1 MAFGVLMGQ
10 IAVIFLEVMLGY
22 AGARCGVITD
32 RDSRFLSD
40 FIMKLLLPCTML
52 AGAAIDDEPEIVLQA
67 GVLFVLLL
75 ALFIATTGICRLVS
89 RVRRDTPGEAA
100 VLVGTAAMPNCGFI
114 GLPLCAAL
122 LGSARGT
129 VFATV
134 AMAAYNVWFF
144 TYVVTLFRPG
154 EKLHWK
160 TFVTPANIA
169 TVAMLVL
176 LATGWRL
183 PGPVQTFCSTVGGCT
198 TPMALMIVGVMLAGS
213 DLRALLRKGFLY
225 RVTVLRGVVF
235 PLLFLL
241 VLVVSCL
248 FVDPKKLVEKPS
260 PYFRFLLNQFSRLAF
275 DLGGVRVHVTGL
287 EKVPRKGRFLLISN
301 HLFAFDPI
309 VFYYAMPWAE
319 LAFISKT
326 ENFSLYI
333 VAQVMRKILCL
344 PLDRNNDREAL
355 KAILKA
361 IQFIKED
368 KASIAVFPEGG
379 TSKSGLLQ
387 PFRNGAFKIAQ
398 KAGVPIVVCALTNT
412 KAILKNMFRR
422 RTDVHLDVLDVI
434 PAETV
439 ASLKTTVEIGDY
451 AHKILSE
458 GLAKRGVATAQ
469 PS

>member
-1 MAFGVLMGQ
+1 MKNMGYG
-10 IAVIFLEVMLGY
+10 I
-22 AGARCGVITD
+22 
-32 RDSRFLSD
+32 RDSV
-40 FIMKLLLPCTML
+40 K
-52 AGAAIDDEPEIVLQA
+52 AA
-67 GVLFVLLL
+67 
-75 ALFIATTGICRLVS
+75 
-89 RVRRDTPGEAA
+89 AA
-100 VLVGTAAMPNCGFI
+100 VLCLVN
-114 GLPLCAAL
+114 AAL
-122 LGSARGT
+122 LA
-129 VFATV
+129 
-134 AMAAYNVWFF
+134 
-144 TYVVTLFRPG
+144 
-154 EKLHWK
+154 
-160 TFVTPANIA
+160 I
-169 TVAMLVL
+169 L
-176 LATGWRL
+176 LM
-183 PGPVQTFCSTVGGCT
+183 S
-198 TPMALMIVGVMLAGS
+198 
-213 DLRALLRKGFLY
+213 
-225 RVTVLRGVVF
+225 
-235 PLLFLL
+235 
-241 VLVVSCL
+241 
-248 FVDPKKLVEKPS
+248 
-260 PYFRFLLNQFSRLAF
+260 AF

-398 KAGVPIVVCALTNT
+398 KANVPIVVCALSNT

>member
-1 MAFGVLMGQ
+1 MVY
-10 IAVIFLEVMLGY
+10 V
-22 AGARCGVITD
+22 
-32 RDSRFLSD
+32 
-40 FIMKLLLPCTML
+40 
-52 AGAAIDDEPEIVLQA
+52 
-67 GVLFVLLL
+67 LL
-75 ALFIATTGICRLVS
+75 ALSAVFS
-89 RVRRDTPGEAA
+89 AA
-100 VLVGTAAMPNCGFI
+100 VSAACNWFAGWAVLWQLPLLFI
-114 GLPLCAAL
+114 GCF
-122 LGSARGT
+122 LG
-129 VFATV
+129 
-134 AMAAYNVWFF
+134 
-144 TYVVTLFRPG
+144 
-154 EKLHWK
+154 
-160 TFVTPANIA
+160 
-169 TVAMLVL
+169 LV
-176 LATGWRL
+176 
-183 PGPVQTFCSTVGGCT
+183 
-198 TPMALMIVGVMLAGS
+198 
-213 DLRALLRKGFLY
+213 
-225 RVTVLRGVVF
+225 
-235 PLLFLL
+235 LLFLL

-248 FVDPKKLVEKPS
+248 FVDSKKLVEKPS

-287 EKVPRKGRFLLISN
+287 DKVPRKGRFLLISN

-361 IQFIKED
+361 IQFITED

-387 PFRNGAFKIAQ
+387 PFRNGAVKIAQ
-398 KAGVPIVVCALTNT
+398 KANVPIVVCALSNT

>member
-1 MAFGVLMGQ
+1 M
-10 IAVIFLEVMLGY
+10 
-22 AGARCGVITD
+22 
-32 RDSRFLSD
+32 
-40 FIMKLLLPCTML
+40 
-52 AGAAIDDEPEIVLQA
+52 
-67 GVLFVLLL
+67 
-75 ALFIATTGICRLVS
+75 
-89 RVRRDTPGEAA
+89 
-100 VLVGTAAMPNCGFI
+100 
-114 GLPLCAAL
+114 
-122 LGSARGT
+122 
-129 VFATV
+129 
-134 AMAAYNVWFF
+134 
-144 TYVVTLFRPG
+144 
-154 EKLHWK
+154 
-160 TFVTPANIA
+160 
-169 TVAMLVL
+169 
-176 LATGWRL
+176 
-183 PGPVQTFCSTVGGCT
+183 
-198 TPMALMIVGVMLAGS
+198 
-213 DLRALLRKGFLY
+213 
-225 RVTVLRGVVF
+225 
-235 PLLFLL
+235 LLFLL

-398 KAGVPIVVCALTNT
+398 KANVPIVVCALSNT

>member
-1 MAFGVLMGQ
+1 MVY
-10 IAVIFLEVMLGY
+10 V
-22 AGARCGVITD
+22 
-32 RDSRFLSD
+32 
-40 FIMKLLLPCTML
+40 
-52 AGAAIDDEPEIVLQA
+52 
-67 GVLFVLLL
+67 LL
-75 ALFIATTGICRLVS
+75 ALSAVFS
-89 RVRRDTPGEAA
+89 AA
-100 VLVGTAAMPNCGFI
+100 VSAACNWFAGWAVLWQLPLLFI
-114 GLPLCAAL
+114 GCF
-122 LGSARGT
+122 LG
-129 VFATV
+129 
-134 AMAAYNVWFF
+134 
-144 TYVVTLFRPG
+144 
-154 EKLHWK
+154 
-160 TFVTPANIA
+160 
-169 TVAMLVL
+169 LV
-176 LATGWRL
+176 
-183 PGPVQTFCSTVGGCT
+183 
-198 TPMALMIVGVMLAGS
+198 
-213 DLRALLRKGFLY
+213 
-225 RVTVLRGVVF
+225 
-235 PLLFLL
+235 LLFLL

-387 PFRNGAFKIAQ
+387 PFRNGAFIIAQ
-398 KAGVPIVVCALTNT
+398 KANVPIVVCALSNT

>member
-1 MAFGVLMGQ
+1 MV
-10 IAVIFLEVMLGY
+10 Y
-22 AGARCGVITD
+22 
-32 RDSRFLSD
+32 
-40 FIMKLLLPCTML
+40 
-52 AGAAIDDEPEIVLQA
+52 
-67 GVLFVLLL
+67 VLLTL
-75 ALFIATTGICRLVS
+75 SAVFS
-89 RVRRDTPGEAA
+89 AA
-100 VLVGTAAMPNCGFI
+100 VSAACNWFASWTVLWQ
-114 GLPLCAAL
+114 LPLL
-122 LGSARGT
+122 FLGCFLG
-129 VFATV
+129 
-134 AMAAYNVWFF
+134 
-144 TYVVTLFRPG
+144 
-154 EKLHWK
+154 
-160 TFVTPANIA
+160 
-169 TVAMLVL
+169 LV
-176 LATGWRL
+176 
-183 PGPVQTFCSTVGGCT
+183 
-198 TPMALMIVGVMLAGS
+198 
-213 DLRALLRKGFLY
+213 
-225 RVTVLRGVVF
+225 
-235 PLLFLL
+235 LLFLL

-260 PYFRFLLNQFSRLAF
+260 PYFRFLLNQFSRLAL

-287 EKVPRKGRFLLISN
+287 DKVPRKGRFLLISN

-326 ENFSLYI
+326 ENFSLFI

-355 KAILKA
+355 KSILKA
-361 IQFIKED
+361 IQFLKED
-368 KASIAVFPEGG
+368 NASIAVFPEGG

-387 PFRNGAFKIAQ
+387 PFRNGACKIAQ
-398 KAGVPIVVCALTNT
+398 KASVPIVVCALSNT

>member
-1 MAFGVLMGQ
+1 MS
-10 IAVIFLEVMLGY
+10 VIEKCALG
-22 AGARCGVITD
+22 
-32 RDSRFLSD
+32 
-40 FIMKLLLPCTML
+40 
-52 AGAAIDDEPEIVLQA
+52 
-67 GVLFVLLL
+67 
-75 ALFIATTGICRLVS
+75 LV
-89 RVRRDTPGEAA
+89 
-100 VLVGTAAMPNCGFI
+100 
-114 GLPLCAAL
+114 
-122 LGSARGT
+122 
-129 VFATV
+129 
-134 AMAAYNVWFF
+134 
-144 TYVVTLFRPG
+144 
-154 EKLHWK
+154 
-160 TFVTPANIA
+160 
-169 TVAMLVL
+169 
-176 LATGWRL
+176 
-183 PGPVQTFCSTVGGCT
+183 
-198 TPMALMIVGVMLAGS
+198 
-213 DLRALLRKGFLY
+213 
-225 RVTVLRGVVF
+225 
-235 PLLFLL
+235 LLFLL

-260 PYFRFLLNQFSRLAF
+260 LYFRFLLNQFSRLAF

-379 TSKSGLLQ
+379 TNRTEEDLL

-422 RTDVHLDVLDVI
+422 KTDVYLDVLDVV
-434 PAETV
+434 PASEVT
-439 ASLKTTVEIGDY
+439 AHKTTAEIGDHV
-451 AHKILSE
+451 HKILSE